1 MFVFCLGVKNFWFI
15 SAKMDDFQMICR
27 RLIVG
32 LILLGLELT
41 CSTIFWDLSTLSRLF
56 LYFKTYNLG
65 RFNPFTAPRLL
76 LFTFLFLIMFL
87 ILIFFFLFLCFLFF
101 LLFLFFSSSF
111 SHSVSLSLAMFEL
124 GLGWAWQRNLVLGI
138 NIHFLFYLSHWIGLA
153 VVDLEPWARNI
164 LPCSN

>member
-1 MFVFCLGVKNFWFI
+1 MIFK
-15 SAKMDDFQMICR
+15 MICR
-27 RLIVG
+27 RHIVG

-111 SHSVSLSLAMFEL
+111 SHSVSLSLFHTL
-124 GLGWAWQRNLVLGI
+124 
-138 NIHFLFYLSHWIGLA
+138 FLFRFLIFFFFLFSFLFTPIFKLEVGFFSTQKSFWNFLLKYMVNNLSI
-153 VVDLEPWARNI
+153 I
-164 LPCSN
+164 

>member
-1 MFVFCLGVKNFWFI
+1 MILHNYLNFSFVILHMFVFCLGVKNFWFI

-76 LFTFLFLIMFL
+76 LFTFLFLFLIMFL
-87 ILIFFFLFLCFLFF
+87 ILMFFFFFFAFYFPPFSFFLFLFLSLCLSFSFSLSFYFSFSYFLFLSF
-101 LLFLFFSSSF
+101 FFSVYPDF
-111 SHSVSLSLAMFEL
+111 
-124 GLGWAWQRNLVLGI
+124 
-138 NIHFLFYLSHWIGLA
+138 
-153 VVDLEPWARNI
+153 
-164 LPCSN
+164 

>member
-1 MFVFCLGVKNFWFI
+1 MILHNYLNFSFVILHMFVFCLGVKNFWFI

-111 SHSVSLSLAMFEL
+111 SHSVSLSL
-124 GLGWAWQRNLVLGI
+124 
-138 NIHFLFYLSHWIGLA
+138 FLSLFIFFLYKSYTK
-153 VVDLEPWARNI
+153 
-164 LPCSN
+164 